1 LNQVTQ
7 KKQLALGFS
16 TPTNFKV
23 QFLNSII
30 KDKVTQ
36 HREVGMVRSISEQF
50 NKRFNFVFGSLWPG
64 GNFSQPIKR

>member
-1 LNQVTQ
+1 
-7 KKQLALGFS
+7 
-16 TPTNFKV
+16 V

-36 HREVGMVRSISEQF
+36 HREVGMVRSIPEQF